1 MHRSIITAVALL
13 ATSTA
18 AGAQSLGTF
27 RWQMQP
33 YCNVV
38 TLDVTQTGSGFRL
51 EGTDDQCGAG
61 ADRASAI
68 GTAFPNPDGTIG
80 IGLTIITSPT
90 SAAAHVD
97 AQLAPGG
104 FSGSWRDDSGQRGAF
119 TFTPGAGT
127 GGNSR
132 PTPSIGGA
140 VQGKANG
147 SIVAIGNAMVAAM
160 PSGDGTRLVWH
171 AGKAAFRAGGV
182 VGSGWDDANIG
193 RYSAGFG
200 FDTRASGSWSFASGY
215 RSVASGDYSLAHG
228 DQASASGPAAIALGT
243 SAFAQGF
250 RSVAIGSDVQATSLG
265 AIGIGASVRVN
276 GANSVALGRDVTTGA
291 SDAIAIG
298 TTSAAF
304 GPSSV
309 VLGFRAR
316 TNASANGSFVF
327 GDTSSTT
334 DMQSSTPNQFLARF
348 AGGYVLWSTAN
359 TVYPTSP
366 GVQLAPGGSAWSSLS
381 DVNSKEHFTD
391 LDGESVLTK
400 LAAMP
405 VRTWNYKAQ
414 DAAIRHAGPTAQDFF
429 AAFGLGEDER
439 RISTIDADGIAL
451 AGVKALVARTE
462 ALAARAERLEQ
473 ENHALRQRL
482 ERLEGP
488 LVRR

>member
-1 MHRSIITAVALL
+1 MHRSIIFAVAIL

-38 TLDVTQTGSGFRL
+38 TLDVTQTASGFRV

-80 IGLTIITSPT
+80 MGFTI
-90 SAAAHVD
+90 V
-97 AQLAPGG
+97 LAPGG
-104 FSGSWRDDSGQRGAF
+104 ANVHVDVALTPGAFDGTWRDSGGVSGRFVLTQ
-119 TFTPGAGT
+119 GAGT
-127 GGNSR
+127 GGAVR
-132 PTPSIGGA
+132 PRPALSGAIQLRADGGVLATATGAASIPATGA
-140 VQGKANG
+140 
-147 SIVAIGNAMVAAM
+147 
-160 PSGDGTRLVWH
+160 GDRMMWH
-171 AGKAAFRAGGV
+171 AGKASFR
-182 VGSGWDDANIG
+182 VGSATGAAWDDANIG
-193 RYSAGFG
+193 INSTAGGKDTMAKGPFSVAFG
-200 FDTRASGSWSFASGY
+200 LE
-215 RSVASGDYSLAHG
+215 SVASGLNS
-228 DQASASGPAAIALGT
+228 
-243 SAFAQGF
+243 SAFGYRATAGGANSFAAGDLANAGGF
-250 RSVAIGSDVQATSLG
+250 GSVAMGRAVA
-265 AIGIGASVRVN
+265 AN
-276 GANSVALGRDVTTGA
+276 GWGSVALGEESRAEQQNGVAIGYRATATGTHAVAMGDRAFAAGNNSMALGVNVRTNITGA
-291 SDAIAIG
+291 
-298 TTSAAF
+298 
-304 GPSSV
+304 
-309 VLGFRAR
+309 
-316 TNASANGSFVF
+316 GSFVL
-327 GDTSSTT
+327 GDSSTLR
-334 DMQSSTPNQFLARF
+334 DLESSTPNQFMTRF

-359 TVYPTSP
+359 PVYPTSP
-366 GVQLAPGGSAWSSLS
+366 GVQLAPGGSSWSSLS

-391 LDGESVLTK
+391 LDGESVLAK